1 MSREPTPRIRIAHI
15 SDLHVGKDFQ
25 HTQAAVHVRNAL
37 AREKVDRVLVTGDVT
52 QRGSYDEGAAF
63 ERIYA
68 PLWDRMTVIPGNH
81 DRATDNYAERI
92 TGGER
97 VWVQLLPR
105 SKLYLICCDSTS
117 PWNGALPIANGMLTP
132 RDIEDVISSAR
143 LAPKGFLTCVLL
155 HHHVMRSKVGDAPL
169 EVLSDA
175 FGLPFM
181 REVDG
186 GQELLSRLPSTVR
199 LILHGHKHTPSE
211 KHRHDGLSIYNGG
224 STTELGAFRVFTT
237 EGGNVLETT
246 WVNV

>member
-1 MSREPTPRIRIAHI
+1 MA
-15 SDLHVGKDFQ
+15 
-25 HTQAAVHVRNAL
+25 HTQAAVRLRNAL
-37 AREKVDRVLVTGDVT
+37 LRENVDRVVVTGDVT
-52 QRGSYDEGAAF
+52 QRGSAAEGAAF
-63 ERIYA
+63 EHIYSR
-68 PLWDRMTVIPGNH
+68 LWDRMTIIPGNH
-81 DRATDNYAERI
+81 DRATDNYAARI

-117 PWNGALPIANGMLTP
+117 PWNGALPIANGVLTP
-132 RDIEDVISSAR
+132 RDIEDVVSSAR
-143 LAPKGFLTCVLL
+143 LAPPHFLVCVLL
-155 HHHVMRSKVGDAPL
+155 HHHVLKSVVGDAPL

-186 GQELLSRLPSTVR
+186 GQELLSRLPPNVR

-224 STTELGAFRVFTT
+224 STTELGAFRVFTAQD
-237 EGGNVLETT
+237 GNVLETT